1 MDNKPS
7 DRHDYSNRENAADLE
22 QWCGPGPPSEDI
34 GHSFILVDVTTM
46 PQICRDGAGCAR
58 DVKGELCDTL
68 SARVGNIFGPTEGD
82 TRESVGDL

>member
-7 DRHDYSNRENAADLE
+7 DRHSYSNRENAADLE
-22 QWCGPGPPSEDI
+22 QWSGPPSEGI
-34 GHSFILVDVTTM
+34 GLNFILIDITTM

-58 DVKGELCDTL
+58 DVKNELCDTL
-68 SARVGNIFGPTEGD
+68 SARVGSILGSTECD